1 LGVSEGIET
10 ALAVTRAT
18 GQTCW
23 SVVNATLLAR
33 FEPPSNVKMLYIWA
47 DHDLSETGLNAA
59 NELKKKAWQKGI
71 LTQVLIPPIPT
82 SLGVKSWDWNDV
94 LNVYGAM
101 GFTKVHI

>member
-1 LGVSEGIET
+1 
-10 ALAVTRAT
+10 
-18 GQTCW
+18 
-23 SVVNATLLAR
+23 
-33 FEPPSNVKMLYIWA
+33 
-47 DHDLSETGLNAA
+47 

-101 GFTKVHI
+101 GFPKVHL